1 LFLPSAEINSTFL
14 PNEFKEGAGNML
26 ELTKKFFTASRKF
39 IARKRSSEQ
48 RQLPGK
54 IMSLYV
60 PM

>member
-1 LFLPSAEINSTFL
+1 MNSIFL

-26 ELTKKFFTASRKF
+26 QLIKKVFTASRKF

-54 IMSLYV
+54 IMSFYV